1 MRVMNNISE
10 FRKNLN
16 LSQSRLAELMNVSQ
30 NTISQWEIG
39 IRNPSVKSAI
49 KLAEILETTVEELY
63 K

>member
-1 MRVMNNISE
+1 MNKISE
-10 FRKNLN
+10 FRKKLN
-16 LSQSRLAELMNVSQ
+16 FSQARLAELMNVSQ

-39 IRNPSVKSAI
+39 RRNPSIKSAI

>member
-1 MRVMNNISE
+1 MNKIAE
-10 FRKNLN
+10 FRKKLN

-39 IRNPSVKSAI
+39 IRSPSIKSAI
-49 KLAEILETTVEELY
+49 KLAEILESTVEELY

>member
-1 MRVMNNISE
+1 MNKICE
-10 FRKNLN
+10 FRKNKN
-16 LSQSRLAELMNVSQ
+16 LSQYALAELMNVSQ

-39 IRNPSVKSAI
+39 IRNPSIKSAI

>member
-1 MRVMNNISE
+1 MNKISE
-10 FRKNLN
+10 FRKKLN

-39 IRNPSVKSAI
+39 IRSPSIKSAI
-49 KLAEILETTVEELY
+49 KLAEILESTVEELY

>member
-1 MRVMNNISE
+1 MNNISE

-49 KLAEILETTVEELY
+49 KLAEILEATVEELY

>member
-1 MRVMNNISE
+1 MNNISE

>member
-1 MRVMNNISE
+1 MNKICE
-10 FRKNLN
+10 FRKNKG
-16 LSQSRLAELMNVSQ
+16 LSQSELAELMNASQ

-39 IRNPSVKSAI
+39 IRSPSIKSAI

>member
-1 MRVMNNISE
+1 MNKISE
-10 FRKNLN
+10 FRKKLN

-39 IRNPSVKSAI
+39 IRSPSIKSAI